1 MHRSRSNLLAVAVA
15 VLLAACGGGDGGGD
29 DPAGDGDP
37 TQGETVGSQPGDTST
52 GTEAE
57 LVQAATDQWNA
68 FTDHD
73 AETWFGTLSRACRER
88 LGFGRVGDWFNARHN
103 RIDRAGINLSDL
115 VLVDVIVSGGGS
127 AADVTLEIT
136 GTAETFREM
145 VPNRWVHEEGGWYSD
160 NCDDIGE
167 GQGQLEGFGTDRNN
181 PAGFGGVI
189 DVNGWL
195 IALRHIEPD
204 GDELMIEFGAT
215 PPAPGNQLFYVE
227 VSIDYNGAEPS
238 IVVGDELAFAL
249 VDGDTVLDG
258 PLACGSDDR
267 DVFYDPSAVY
277 EPGGDGNFEWICHE
291 IAPDQAAGMMLRVE
305 HVPTGGHWWYR
316 LDGS

>member
-1 MHRSRSNLLAVAVA
+1 MQRSRFLPVAIA
-15 VLLAACGGGDGGGD
+15 AALVLTACGDGGD
-29 DPAGDGDP
+29 DPVGDDP
-37 TQGETVGSQPGDTST
+37 TSAGTVGSQPDDTGT
-52 GTEAE
+52 GTEAA

-68 FTDHD
+68 FTDRD
-73 AETWFGTLSRACRER
+73 RETWFGTLSRACRER
-88 LGFGRVGDWFNARHN
+88 LGFARVGDWFNARHN
-103 RIDRAGINLSDL
+103 RIDLAGIAMSDL
-115 VLVDVIVSGGGS
+115 VLVDVIVSGDGS
-127 AADVTLEIT
+127 AADVTLDIT
-136 GTAETFREM
+136 GTSETFREM
-145 VPNRWVHEEGGWYSD
+145 VPNRWVFEEGGWFMDS
-160 NCDDIGE
+160 CADIGE

-204 GDELMIEFGAT
+204 GEELMIEFGAD
-215 PPAPGNQLFYVE
+215 PPAAGNQLFYVE

-249 VDGDTVLDG
+249 LDGDTVLDG
-258 PLACGSDDR
+258 DPACGSDDR

-277 EPGGDGNFEWICHE
+277 QPGGDGNFEWICQE
-291 IAPDQAAGMMLRVE
+291 IAPSQASSLMLRVE
-305 HVPTGGHWWYR
+305 HLPTGGHWWYR